1 MRTKTHKG
9 KFEAQ
14 RHMTIETLAYFGL
27 IARKNERTCAYIEQR
42 RARLLS
48 VFREKNPNAALE
60 GVDRFSVQDES
71 LFGFSVAMNGNNLAQ
86 AVEEIERTGCVRGV
100 DFVVT
105 SHVEGV
111 LDRPLPTW
119 LSVERRPVTFTPEQI
134 STMNPKLREVVE
146 RQAPRMASFYTYV
159 SEVQ

>member
-1 MRTKTHKG
+1 
-9 KFEAQ
+9 
-14 RHMTIETLAYFGL
+14 MTIETPAYFGL
-27 IARKNERTCAYIEQR
+27 ITRKNERTCAYIEQR

-48 VFREKNPNAALE
+48 AFREKNPGATLE

-86 AVEEIERTGCVRGV
+86 AIEEIERAGCVRGV

-105 SHVEGV
+105 DHFEGV
-111 LDRPLPTW
+111 LDKPLPNW
-119 LSVERRPVTFTPEQI
+119 LSVEQRPVTFTPEQL
-134 STMNPKLREVVE
+134 SKMNPKLREVVE

-159 SEVQ
+159 SEAQ